1 MIQTSNISETRRE
14 ATLEERLIATS
25 DETSEAITHK
35 VSLFSKP
42 RMLTVIGCLA
52 GLVIWISLKQ
62 FGIVSDRYLPA
73 PMAVLEVFNE
83 VEPSIF
89 VHLAYTS
96 FRLVAGFIAGSVTG
110 ILLALAI
117 NKSDSLNRLL
127 LPSLQSM
134 RSIPAIATVP
144 FFLLWFGFSEIGKIV
159 LVVTGIAFNVA
170 IATLQVLREI
180 PEKDRIL
187 FKSFGIDPTTFVVQ
201 YSLPRIFEALLPS
214 LRFSLSTAVG
224 VVIVSELLG
233 AQIGLGYLIQT
244 SRSTFS
250 IHVIFLCMLLLG
262 ILNSLLDFA
271 LTRGWS
277 KLVYWKK

>member
-1 MIQTSNISETRRE
+1 MQTSNISEAMHEEALEQTLVATR
-14 ATLEERLIATS
+14 LDTS
-25 DETSEAITHK
+25 KTITHK
-35 VSLFSKP
+35 VSFLSKP
-42 RMLTVIGCLA
+42 RALTAIGCFA
-52 GLVIWISLKQ
+52 GPVIWILLKQ

-73 PMAVLEVFNE
+73 PMAVLEAFNE

-96 FRLVAGFIAGSVTG
+96 IRLVTGFIAGSVTG
-110 ILLALAI
+110 ILLGLVM
-117 NKSDSLNRLL
+117 NKSVSLNRLL

-144 FFLLWFGFSEIGKIV
+144 FFLLWFGFSEIGKVI

-187 FKSFGIDPTTFVVQ
+187 FKSFGSDPTTFVVQ

-271 LTRGWS
+271 LTSGWS

>member
-1 MIQTSNISETRRE
+1 MQTLKPISVEPVITVPVHQAQARIKSPTSKSLSTRSK
-14 ATLEERLIATS
+14 ALTCIGYLIAP
-25 DETSEAITHK
+25 A
-35 VSLFSKP
+35 L
-42 RMLTVIGCLA
+42 
-52 GLVIWISLKQ
+52 WICLKQ

-73 PMAVLEVFNE
+73 PIAVLDALKE
-83 VEPSIF
+83 VEPSIWL
-89 VHLAYTS
+89 HMAYTA
-96 FRLVAGFIAGSVTG
+96 FRLIAGFIAGAVSGITLG
-110 ILLALAI
+110 ILI
-117 NKSDSLNRLL
+117 NKSDTANRLL
-127 LPSLQSM
+127 SPSLQSM

-144 FFLLWFGFSEIGKIV
+144 FFLLWFGFSEPGKII

-170 IATLQVLREI
+170 IATHQVLREM

-187 FKSFGIDPTTFVVQ
+187 FRSFGIDPTSFVFH
-201 YSLPRIFEALLPS
+201 YTLPRVFEALLPT

-262 ILNSLLDFA
+262 VLNSILDLA
-271 LTRGWS
+271 LTKGWS
-277 KLVYWKK
+277 RLLYWKR